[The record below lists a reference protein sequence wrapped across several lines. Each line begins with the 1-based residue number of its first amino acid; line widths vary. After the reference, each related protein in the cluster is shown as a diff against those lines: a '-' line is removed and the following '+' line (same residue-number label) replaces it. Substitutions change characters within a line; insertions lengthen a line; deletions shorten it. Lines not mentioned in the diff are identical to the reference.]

1 MWSNYLK
8 TAVRALLRYKGYS
21 FINIIGLSLGLA
33 CAMLIILYVR
43 DEVSYDAFHAKG
55 SQIYRVDRQMIQ
67 PDGSTHNS
75 GYTGYF
81 QGPRFAAQVPEVRGF
96 VRFQQG
102 QVDIKTGSEIQSQSI
117 SVVDTNFFSVFSF
130 PLLHGDP
137 ATCLQSPDNV
147 VITEDVA
154 VRQFGTTDAVGKII
168 FFEDNGKLVPHT
180 VTGVAKNCPQ
190 NSSIK
195 FETVIPLVVLPQDA
209 ANNMNWFQWFLN
221 TFMVL
226 RQGADPK
233 AVEAKM
239 QKAFEEDA
247 GESIKMI
254 QQTYGIK
261 KLGISFVLQPLA
273 DIHLSRSVSAN
284 EGLSDGGN
292 PMSSYILSGIAV
304 FILLI
309 ACINFVNLTVARSM
323 KRAKEIGIRKVIG
336 GNRRQLIIQFL
347 GESCLLC
354 CTSFILALLLA
365 GAALP
370 YFNQVSNKAL
380 SLSYLSDGKLIAG
393 YIALFLLTSLLAG
406 FYPALVLSNYN
417 PVKTLYGRFVLSGKN
432 YFQKSLVV
440 LQFALAS
447 FLIMVT
453 LTIFYQF
460 RYLTSQPLG
469 YDDSNLVQVGK
480 ANLSRRELALFKSA
494 LSSDPD
500 ILGVV
505 PRNGGFSSFTVNVSG
520 NGKSDVTMTYETVD
534 AGYLSLLKIPLVAG
548 RNFSPD
554 YPADSTQSVL
564 VNESFVREAGWKDP
578 IGQSVGYTETKEK
591 YTVIGVVKDYHF
603 KPLTEK
609 IEPELFTM
617 RPGNN
622 YGMLYIRIR
631 PGSET
636 SSLAAIAAAYKQL
649 FPLSAYTYT
658 FKSDDNRKSYE
669 SEQKW
674 TQILFFGAILT
685 IFISCIGLFGL
696 SVLAS
701 EKRTKEIGIRKVLGA
716 SVTTIAAALSRDF
729 LQLVLLALVI
739 AVPIAWL
746 AADKWLQSYPY
757 RISLS
762 WGLFVGAGMLVISI
776 ALVTVSYQAIKAA
789 VANPAD
795 SLRAE

>member
-1 MWSNYLK
+1 MPWARSYYSRI
-8 TAVRALLRYKGYS
+8 TAS
-21 FINIIGLSLGLA
+21 W
-33 CAMLIILYVR
+33 
-43 DEVSYDAFHAKG
+43 FH
-55 SQIYRVDRQMIQ
+55 
-67 PDGSTHNS
+67 T
-75 GYTGYF
+75 
-81 QGPRFAAQVPEVRGF
+81 
-96 VRFQQG
+96 
-102 QVDIKTGSEIQSQSI
+102 
-117 SVVDTNFFSVFSF
+117 
-130 PLLHGDP
+130 
-137 ATCLQSPDNV
+137 
-147 VITEDVA
+147 
-154 VRQFGTTDAVGKII
+154 
-168 FFEDNGKLVPHT
+168 T
-180 VTGVAKNCPQ
+180 VTGIAKNCSTQ

-195 FETVIPLVVLPQDA
+195 FETLIPLVVLPQDA

-221 TFMVL
+221 TFMVI
-226 RQGADPK
+226 RPDADPK

-239 QKAFEEDA
+239 EKVFEADA

-261 KLGISFVLQPLA
+261 KLGISFFLQPLA
-273 DIHLSRSVSAN
+273 DIHLSRDVSAN
-284 EGLSDGGN
+284 DGLADAGN

-336 GNRRQLIIQFL
+336 SNRQQLIVQFL

-354 CTSFILALLLA
+354 CASFILALLLA
-365 GAALP
+365 SAALP

-380 SLSYLSDGKLIAG
+380 SLSYLSDIKLIAG

-432 YFQKSLVV
+432 YFQKSLVI

-469 YDDSNLVQVGK
+469 YDDSNLVEVGK
-480 ANLSRRELALFKSA
+480 ANLSQREVDLFKTA
-494 LSSDPD
+494 LRSNPD
-500 ILGVV
+500 IVGVA
-505 PRNGGFSSFTVNVSG
+505 PRNSGYSGNTAKVNG
-520 NGKSDVTMTYETVD
+520 NGKSEVTMIYETVD

-564 VNESFVREAGWKDP
+564 VNESFAREAGWKDP
-578 IGQSVGYTETKEK
+578 IGQPIEYIGSK

-617 RPGNN
+617 RSDNP

-636 SSLAAIAAAYKQL
+636 SSLAAIAAAYKRL

-658 FKSDDNRKSYE
+658 FKSDNNRKNYE
-669 SEQKW
+669 AEQKW
-674 TQILFFGAILT
+674 MRILFFGAALT

-696 SVLAS
+696 SVLS
-701 EKRTKEIGIRKVLGA
+701 GEKRTKEIGIRKVLGA

-729 LQLVLLALVI
+729 LRLVLLALVI
-739 AVPIAWL
+739 AVPVAWL
-746 AADKWLQSYPY
+746 AADRWLQSYPY

-762 WGLFVGAGMLVISI
+762 WGLFAGAGMLVILI

-789 VANPAD
+789 VANPVD

>member
-1 MWSNYLK
+1 MWRNYLK

-43 DEVSYDAFHAKG
+43 DEVSYDAFHEKG
-55 SQIYRVDRQMIQ
+55 SQIYRVDREMIQ
-67 PDGSTHNS
+67 PDGSIHNS

-81 QGPRFAAQVPEVRGF
+81 QGPRFAAQVPEVQGF

-102 QVDIKTGSEIQSQSI
+102 QADIKTGSEVQSQSI
-117 SVVDTNFFSVFSF
+117 SVVDSNFFSVFSF

-195 FETVIPLVVLPQDA
+195 FETLIPLVVLPQDA

-239 QKAFEEDA
+239 AKVFEADA
-247 GESIKMI
+247 GESIKAI
-254 QQTYGIK
+254 QQSYGIK
-261 KLGISFVLQPLA
+261 KLGISFTLQPLA
-273 DIHLSRSVSAN
+273 DIHLSWNVSAN

-336 GNRRQLIIQFL
+336 SNRQQLIVQFL

-354 CTSFILALLLA
+354 CASFILALLLA
-365 GAALP
+365 SAALP

-432 YFQKSLVV
+432 YFQKSLVI

-460 RYLTSQPLG
+460 RYLISQPLG

-480 ANLSRRELALFKSA
+480 ANLSRREVGLFKTA
-494 LSSDPD
+494 LSGNPN
-500 ILGVV
+500 ILGVA
-505 PRNGGFSSFTVNVSG
+505 PRNSGYSEFSVEVSG
-520 NGKSDVTMTYETVD
+520 DGKSDVTMTYETVD

-578 IGQSVGYTETKEK
+578 IGQSVGLTETKER

-603 KPLTEK
+603 RPLTEMIK
-609 IEPELFTM
+609 PQVFTM

-636 SSLAAIAAAYKQL
+636 SSLAAIAAVYKQL
-649 FPLSAYTYT
+649 FPLSAYAYT
-658 FKSDDNRKSYE
+658 FESDNNRKSYA

-674 TQILFFGAILT
+674 LQILFFGAVLT

-696 SVLAS
+696 SVLS
-701 EKRTKEIGIRKVLGA
+701 GEKRTKEIGIRKILGA
-716 SVTTIAAALSRDF
+716 SVMTIATTLSRDF
-729 LQLVLLALVI
+729 LRLVLLALVI
-739 AVPIAWL
+739 AIPAAWFT
-746 AADKWLQSYPY
+746 AGKWLQNYPY

-762 WGLFVGAGMLVISI
+762 WGLFAGAGMLVVLI
-776 ALVTVSYQAIKAA
+776 AGVTVSYQAIKAA
-789 VANPAD
+789 VANPVD

>member
-1 MWSNYLK
+1 MWRNYLK
-8 TAVRALLRYKGYS
+8 TAVRALTRYRVYS
-21 FINIIGLSLGLA
+21 FINIVGLSLGLA

-55 SQIYRVDRQMIQ
+55 SQIYRVDRQLIR
-67 PDGSTHNS
+67 PDGSINES

-81 QGPRFAAQVPEVRGF
+81 QGPRFAAQVPEVQGF
-96 VRFQQG
+96 VRLQQG

-117 SVVDTNFFSVFSF
+117 SLVDSNFFSVFSF

-137 ATCLQSPDNV
+137 ATCLQSPDGV
-147 VITEDVA
+147 VITEDIA
-154 VRQFGTTDAVGKII
+154 KRQFGTTDAVGKTIL
-168 FFEDNGKLVPHT
+168 FEDNGKLVPHT
-180 VTGVAKNCPQ
+180 VAGVAKNCPQ

-195 FETVIPLVVLPQDA
+195 FEVLMPLIVSPEDA

-221 TFMVL
+221 TFMVI
-226 RQGADPK
+226 RPDANPK

-239 QKAFEEDA
+239 EKAFEADA

-261 KLGISFVLQPLA
+261 KLGISFFLQPLA
-273 DIHLSRSVSAN
+273 DIHLNRSVLA
-284 EGLSDGGN
+284 SDGLADAGN
-292 PMSSYILSGIAV
+292 PMSSYILSGIAA

-336 GNRRQLIIQFL
+336 GNRQQLIVQFL

-354 CTSFILALLLA
+354 CASFILALLLA

-370 YFNQVSNKAL
+370 YFNQVSGKAL
-380 SLSYLSDGKLIAG
+380 SLSYLSDWKLIAG
-393 YIALFLLTSLLAG
+393 YVALFLLTSLLAG

-417 PVKTLYGRFVLSGKN
+417 PVKTLYGRFILSGKN

-469 YDDSNLVQVGK
+469 YDDSNVVEVGK
-480 ANLSRRELALFKSA
+480 PGLSRREVVLFKTA
-494 LSSDPD
+494 LSGNPD
-500 ILGVV
+500 ILGVA
-505 PRNGGFSSFTVNVSG
+505 PRNSGYSGNTVKVNG
-520 NGKSDVTMTYETVD
+520 NGKREVTMTYETVD
-534 AGYLSLLKIPLVAG
+534 AGYLPLLRIPLVAG

-564 VNESFVREAGWKDP
+564 VNESFAREAGWKDP
-578 IGQSVGYTETKEK
+578 IGQSVGYIDTKEK
-591 YTVIGVVKDYHF
+591 YTVIGVVRDYHF

-609 IEPELFTM
+609 IEPQLFTM
-617 RPGNN
+617 RPGND
-622 YGMLYIRIR
+622 YGMFNIRIR

-658 FKSDDNRKSYE
+658 FKSDNNRKSYE

-674 TQILFFGAILT
+674 MQILFFGAVLT

-716 SVTTIAAALSRDF
+716 SVTTIATALSRDF
-729 LQLVLLALVI
+729 LRLVLLALVI
-739 AVPIAWL
+739 AGPIAGL
-746 AADKWLQSYPY
+746 ASDKWLQSYPY

-762 WGLFVGAGMLVISI
+762 WGLFAGTGMLVILI

>member
-622 YGMLYIRIR
+622 YGKLYIRIR

>member
-1 MWSNYLK
+1 MWKNYLK
-8 TAVRALLRYKGYS
+8 TAVRALLRYKTYS

-43 DEVSYDAFHAKG
+43 DEVSYDAFHTKG
-55 SQIYRVDRQMIQ
+55 RQIYRVDRQLVR
-67 PDGSTHNS
+67 PDGSTNKS

-81 QGPRFAAQVPEVRGF
+81 QGPRFAAEVPEVLGF
-96 VRFQQG
+96 VRLQQG
-102 QVDIKTGSEIQSQSI
+102 QVDIKTGSDIQSQLI
-117 SVVDTNFFSVFSF
+117 SLVDSNFFSVFSF
-130 PLLHGDP
+130 PLLYGDP
-137 ATCLQSPDNV
+137 ATCLQSPDGV

-154 VRQFGTTDAVGKII
+154 KRQFGTTDALGKII
-168 FFEDNGKLVPHT
+168 SVEDSAKLVPHT

-195 FETVIPLVVLPQDA
+195 FEVLMPLIVSSKDA
-209 ANNMNWFQWFLN
+209 ADNMNWFQWFLN

-226 RQGADPK
+226 RPDANPK

-239 QKAFEEDA
+239 EKVFEADA
-247 GESIKMI
+247 GESIKAI

-261 KLGISFVLQPLA
+261 KLGISFFLQPLA
-273 DIHLSRSVSAN
+273 DIHLSRDVSAN
-284 EGLSDGGN
+284 DGLADAGN
-292 PMSSYILSGIAV
+292 PLSSYILSGIAL

-309 ACINFVNLTVARSM
+309 ACINFINLTVARSM

-336 GNRRQLIIQFL
+336 GNRQQLIVQFL

-354 CTSFILALLLA
+354 CASFILALFLA

-370 YFNQVSNKAL
+370 YFNQVSGKAL
-380 SLSYLSDGKLIAG
+380 SLSYLSDGRLIAG
-393 YIALFLLTSLLAG
+393 YIALFILTSLLAG

-432 YFQKSLVV
+432 YFQKSLVI

-469 YDDSNLVQVGK
+469 YDDSNLVEVGNP
-480 ANLSRRELALFKSA
+480 NLSRREVDLFKTA
-494 LSSDPD
+494 LRSNPD
-500 ILGVV
+500 ILGVA
-505 PRNGGFSSFTVNVSG
+505 PRNSGYSGNTVKVNG
-520 NGKSDVTMTYETVD
+520 NGKSEVTMTYETVD
-534 AGYLSLLKIPLVAG
+534 AGYLPLLKIPLVAG

-578 IGQSVGYTETKEK
+578 IGQSIEYIGPQEK
-591 YTVIGVVKDYHF
+591 YTVIGVVKDYHYR
-603 KPLTEK
+603 PLTEK

-617 RPGNN
+617 RPGNP
-622 YGMLYIRIR
+622 YGMFDIRIR

-649 FPLSAYTYT
+649 FPLSAYTYA
-658 FKSDDNRKSYE
+658 FKSDNNRKSYE
-669 SEQKW
+669 AEQKW
-674 TQILFFGAILT
+674 MQILFFGAVLT

-729 LQLVLLALVI
+729 LRLVLLALVI
-739 AVPIAWL
+739 AVPVAWL
-746 AADKWLQSYPY
+746 ASDKWLQNYPY

-762 WGLFVGAGMLVISI
+762 WGLFAGAGILVILI

-795 SLRAE
+795 SLRAD